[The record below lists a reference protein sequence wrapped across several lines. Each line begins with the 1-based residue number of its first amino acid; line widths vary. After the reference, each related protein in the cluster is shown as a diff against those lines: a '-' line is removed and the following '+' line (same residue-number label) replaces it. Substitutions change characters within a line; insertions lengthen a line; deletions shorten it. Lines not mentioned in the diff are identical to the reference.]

1 MQSLSMREL
10 SIGQSVEK
18 EFLVTEET
26 GVAFAEVSQDKNPIH
41 LDTEY
46 AEKTRFGKKIAHG
59 MLMGGYISSLIGMEL
74 PGEGTIY
81 MKQELTFLRP
91 VYYGDKIR
99 VEITVSELQTEKKR
113 AVLSTN
119 CYNQNGEQVV
129 AGKALVKPR
138 EE

>member
-1 MQSLSMREL
+1 
-10 SIGQSVEK
+10 
-18 EFLVTEET
+18 
-26 GVAFAEVSQDKNPIH
+26 
-41 LDTEY
+41 
-46 AEKTRFGKKIAHG
+46 
-59 MLMGGYISSLIGMEL
+59 MGGYISSLIGMEL

>member
-10 SIGQSVEK
+10 SVGQSVEK

-41 LDTEY
+41 LDGEY

-59 MLMGGYISSLIGMEL
+59 MLMGGFISSLIGMEL

-81 MKQELTFLRP
+81 MKQELAFLRP

>member
-1 MQSLSMREL
+1 MKSLSMKDL
-10 SIGQSVEK
+10 FVGQKAER

-26 GVAFAEVSQDKNPIH
+26 GAAFAEVSQDKNPIH
-41 LDTEY
+41 LDAEY
-46 AEKTRFGKKIAHG
+46 AQKTRFGEKIAHG
-59 MLMGGYISSLIGMEL
+59 MLMGSYISGIIGMEL

>member
-10 SIGQSVEK
+10 SVGQSVEK

-59 MLMGGYISSLIGMEL
+59 MLMGGFISSLIGMEL

>member
-1 MQSLSMREL
+1 MKSLAMKDL
-10 SIGQSVEK
+10 TIGQKAEK

-26 GVAFAEVSQDKNPIH
+26 GAAFAEVSQDKNPIH
-41 LDTEY
+41 LDGEY
-46 AEKTRFGKKIAHG
+46 AKGTRFGKKIAHG
-59 MLMGGYISSLIGMEL
+59 MLMGSYISGMIGMEL

-81 MKQELTFLRP
+81 MKQELIFLRP

-99 VEITVSELQTEKKR
+99 VEIAVAELQMEKKR